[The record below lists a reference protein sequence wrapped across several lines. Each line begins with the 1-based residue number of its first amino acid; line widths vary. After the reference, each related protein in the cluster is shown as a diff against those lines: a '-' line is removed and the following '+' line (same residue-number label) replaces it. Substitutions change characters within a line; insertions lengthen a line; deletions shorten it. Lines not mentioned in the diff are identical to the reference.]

1 MARRDVTEALSKDV
15 LVDTSPDQA
24 RRFGVS
30 GKMLKPSR
38 ATIAA
43 AVSRVPQG
51 TVMPITELRQKLAN
65 EHGAQTTCPFL
76 TKRAL
81 IAIAEDASATTP
93 YWRIVRANGAMIDY
107 FPGGA
112 AAQAKRLRAEVT
124 AATSPPKGLSQK
136 WPTVGDQLARPA
148 RSRRRD
154 LGCS

>member
-1 MARRDVTEALSKDV
+1 MAKRDVTQDLSNDV
-15 LVDTSPDQA
+15 LVDIPPDQA

-38 ATIAA
+38 ATVAA
-43 AVSRVPQG
+43 AVSQVPRG

-81 IAIAEDASATTP
+81 MAIAEDSNATAP
-93 YWRIVRANGAMIDY
+93 YWRVVRANGAMIDY

-112 AAQAKRLRAEVT
+112 ATQAKRLKAEAKAT
-124 AATSPPKGLSQK
+124 TSPPKGLS
-136 WPTVGDQLARPA
+136 RE
-148 RSRRRD
+148 
-154 LGCS
+154 